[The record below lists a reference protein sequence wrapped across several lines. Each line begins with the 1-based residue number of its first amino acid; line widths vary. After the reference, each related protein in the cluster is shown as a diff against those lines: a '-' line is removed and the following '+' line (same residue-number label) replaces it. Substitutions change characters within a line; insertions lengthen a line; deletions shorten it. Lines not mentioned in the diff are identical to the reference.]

1 MKEGRKMPYNCRG
14 PNKEQKI
21 IRFDPAYRR
30 SAPTK
35 YRQLSSY
42 RERGY
47 ERQGSRDLRKRRRA
61 IDKIPCTTVT
71 CGVTALEPPLSFITI
86 MVRAEFPFRTT
97 GAANDRSPSMFVSMT
112 SESHRNCLLCHEPG
126 REKIPLDIGL
136 IQGSGS
142 GSDPLPLTL
151 ELRKDIRLLPMIN
164 LLGRYIFGLVTQMR
178 RQLEAIYNNG
188 SHRDRSSLIPREN
201 GRAVFTLILFPLR
214 MRITLTSRRR
224 VLFAKHGDRSA
235 VPMWIRSGPA
245 SSLFHSRV
253 TNTAT
258 YHRSWHLLRLDF
270 RQEDAD
276 IKGVQLVQNKLP
288 SRAPVYTLNRAV
300 YPPARPWLAHQLLPA
315 GFRIPSAD
323 RVLIAFPF
331 AETSQSFGG
340 KIEPGKSKLER
351 FPTEV
356 LSEILA
362 ATAQKYPDSHLDIL
376 ESVVTRGNILLLSKR
391 MAEADIYSNGSSL
404 TIAGSNKPLN
414 PPLITHLDIDF
425 QSSPIWANIL
435 RMAHNTLFGPSP
447 IIPAVPSLRELHV
460 FSLLC
465 LPPLTAPNLRELNV
479 ADPNIGFTYDRLT
492 QILDQMCHDIEI
504 LRLNSDRGNHLRTEV
519 YREMRDRVLAG
530 YIRGGPTN
538 ITEVTFS
545 SPPPSNAGGL
555 TARRAFASLA
565 KRGSQVKGDCVRFHQ
580 RVFRVRVLGCQG
592 YFPPHI
598 DTNAME
604 LFKKSNRIGDSLVAA
619 QVYETINGSQLIRA
633 SYSIVLAFTDENETE
648 RVFNSGIWQGGV
660 RRRAEKFFPW
670 WDDGIGGYV

>member
-35 YRQLSSY
+35 YRPLSSY

-86 MVRAEFPFRTT
+86 MNDGSCERSLAQHVCVDDLRVGTDLRVDEVNCVAR
-97 GAANDRSPSMFVSMT
+97 GAAWSGRQISFIFFYTVALNLS
-112 SESHRNCLLCHEPG
+112 LL
-126 REKIPLDIGL
+126 IPLP
-136 IQGSGS
+136 GSGS
-142 GSDPLPLTL
+142 GSDPLPSTL

-224 VLFAKHGDRSA
+224 VLFAKHGTSSDSIFDKKTQTLRVFNYA
-235 VPMWIRSGPA
+235 VDP
-245 SSLFHSRV
+245 
-253 TNTAT
+253 
-258 YHRSWHLLRLDF
+258 
-270 RQEDAD
+270 EE
-276 IKGVQLVQNKLP
+276 LP

-315 GFRIPSAD
+315 GFRIPS
-323 RVLIAFPF
+323 

-404 TIAGSNKPLN
+404 TIAGSNANTCCEVTHKPLRVDPTRIERFRCCFPITLPPTPLDKPLN

-435 RMAHNTLFGPSP
+435 R
-447 IIPAVPSLRELHV
+447 
-460 FSLLC
+460 
-465 LPPLTAPNLRELNV
+465 
-479 ADPNIGFTYDRLT
+479 
-492 QILDQMCHDIEI
+492 MCHDIEI

-580 RVFRVRVLGCQG
+580 HVFRVRVLGCQG

-604 LFKKSNRIGDSLVAA
+604 LFKRSNRIGDSLVAA

-660 RRRAEKFFPW
+660 RRRAEKFFPR